1 MVMLKEKQPKK
12 NVIDSCVG
20 RRCYENPA
28 YFDMLK
34 MKVPNLSTST
44 TVFTTVS
51 EYEIN
56 KRAEYG
62 FEELHLQLE
71 SSIGSEIPIEKIS
84 YEMHQLGIWLCDNIE
99 GLHLPDNQ
107 ILAYAMLTDSV
118 LITCDKGLEN
128 AAMSA
133 GQDVINPDR
142 PIITRAITKTDF
154 SKLVQKKVSQIKQKM
169 YIPAKTFKTLPAK
182 TLQKSV
188 RKITWDTFA

>member
-1 MVMLKEKQPKK
+1 MFKEKQPKK
-12 NVIDSCVG
+12 NVLDSCVG
-20 RRCYENPA
+20 RRCFENPA

-34 MKVPNLSTST
+34 MKVPNLSTSI

-84 YEMHQLGIWLCDNIE
+84 YEMHQLGIWLCDNIK

-128 AAMSA
+128 AAICA
-133 GQDVINPDR
+133 GQNVINPDR

-154 SKLVQKKVSQIKQKM
+154 SKLAQKKVSHLKQKM
-169 YIPAKTFKTLPAK
+169 YIPVKTFKTLPAK

-188 RKITWDTFA
+188 RKITWDIFA

>member
-1 MVMLKEKQPKK
+1 MVMYKNQTPKK
-12 NVIDSCVG
+12 YVLDSCIG

-154 SKLVQKKVSQIKQKM
+154 SKLAQKKVSQIKQKM
-169 YIPAKTFKTLPAK
+169 YIPVKTFKTLPAK

>member
-12 NVIDSCVG
+12 NVLDSCVG
-20 RRCYENPA
+20 RRCFENPA

-62 FEELHLQLE
+62 FDKLHLQLE
-71 SSIGSEIPIEKIS
+71 SSIGSEIPIEQIS

-142 PIITRAITKTDF
+142 PIITWAITKTDF
-154 SKLVQKKVSQIKQKM
+154 LKLAQKKVSHLKQKM